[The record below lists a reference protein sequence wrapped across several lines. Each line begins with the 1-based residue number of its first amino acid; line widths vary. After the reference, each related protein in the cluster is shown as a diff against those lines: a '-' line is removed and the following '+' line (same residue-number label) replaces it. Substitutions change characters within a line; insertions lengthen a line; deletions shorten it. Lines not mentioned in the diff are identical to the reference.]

1 MGVRIFV
8 SGATGFIGFA
18 VATNLARVGHKR
30 VGHKVYGLA
39 RNTETAQRL
48 SVAEV
53 LPVTGDMSQA
63 ETYLEVA
70 SRCQV
75 LIHCP
80 VEYSARFMELDRMA
94 VNELLKSA
102 HGSGQPRLLVHTS
115 GCWVYGDTGA
125 AAADE
130 STPLNPPSLVKPRVE
145 TESLIIGANGGRV
158 NDCHPTGV
166 RLRRRGQPHGI
177 VV

>member
-18 VATNLARVGHKR
+18 VATNLAR

-80 VEYSARFMELDRMA
+80 VEYSARFMELDGWR
-94 VNELLKSA
+94 
-102 HGSGQPRLLVHTS
+102 
-115 GCWVYGDTGA
+115 
-125 AAADE
+125 
-130 STPLNPPSLVKPRVE
+130 
-145 TESLIIGANGGRV
+145 
-158 NDCHPTGV
+158 
-166 RLRRRGQPHGI
+166 
-177 VV
+177 